1 MKIINSVLLCI
12 TIFLLITT
20 VIGCGQVQQYGQV
33 ISKNKITEISDIL
46 IKPGSYEGKT
56 VTIEGKIITECPTGC
71 WFDLKDESG
80 VIYVDLNPSGFA
92 IPQKTGHKVTV
103 QGKVERKNERIVI
116 IGKGV
121 ETR

>member
-12 TIFLLITT
+12 TIFLLITA
-20 VIGCGQVQQYGQV
+20 VIGCGQVQQYGQT
-33 ISKNKITEISDIL
+33 ISKNKITEISKIL
-46 IKPGSYEGKT
+46 TKPGSYEGKT

-80 VIYVDLNPSGFA
+80 VIYVDLKPSGFA

-103 QGKVERKNERIVI
+103 QGEVEKKNEKIVI

-121 ETR
+121 EIR

>member
-12 TIFLLITT
+12 PVFLLIT
-20 VIGCGQVQQYGQV
+20 VAIGCGRVEQYGEV
-33 ISKNKITEISDIL
+33 VSKNKITEISDIL
-46 IKPGSYEGKT
+46 TKPGSYEGET

-71 WFDLKDESG
+71 WFDLKDERG
-80 VIYVDLNPSGFA
+80 IIYVDLNPSGFA

-103 QGKVERKNERIVI
+103 QGGVERKNGKTVI

-121 ETR
+121 EIR